1 VGLIQEAMPA
11 QLLVPPQPS
20 SRRRPRP
27 GWRQQPTTT
36 AALLLVLTS
45 AAHAYTLPSSRP
57 TTPKP
62 SSPHFSS
69 GPTKK
74 RFGYSLGN
82 LPTSTL
88 GRSHRSPE
96 CLARIRLALDLTR
109 DILGIP
115 ADHRV
120 VLLPGGGDTG
130 AYEAALWSLVGAKGV
145 PVEALVWDAFGSSWH
160 DDLVNQLRVEDVR
173 LVKAPHG
180 ELPDLS
186 KVNAQEHD
194 VCFVWNGTTSGVC
207 LPDDGAPWIPA
218 SGPGR
223 GRGLTVCDATSA
235 CFCMRL
241 PWDKLDVTTFS
252 WQKALGGEGGHGM
265 MVLSPRALARLEE
278 NAESGLLASR
288 QIPKLL
294 RLAGDVK
301 TGKVLEGLWEGST
314 INTPSMLC
322 VEDYIDALG
331 WVQKEGGVEGMIAR
345 SKANLGVV
353 EEFVEGRPWLSFLAK
368 DSRTRSS
375 TSVCLEVG
383 GLGGGGGG
391 EGGRKGG
398 SSSDKAK
405 AAAQLKGMVRLLEE
419 EGVAFDI
426 ASYRDAPPGLRV
438 WGGPTVEREDVERL
452 MPWIEWA
459 YEDVK
464 ATI

>member
-1 VGLIQEAMPA
+1 MPA
-11 QLLVPPQPS
+11 QLVPPQQPKS
-20 SRRRPRP
+20 RLRRRPRT

-36 AALLLVLTS
+36 AALLLTLIYI
-45 AAHAYTLPSSRP
+45 AHAYIPLPRRP

-74 RFGYSLGN
+74 RPGYSLGN
-82 LPTSTL
+82 LPITTL

-96 CLARIRLALDLTR
+96 SLARIRLALDLTR

-115 ADHRV
+115 ADHHLA
-120 VLLPGGGDTG
+120 LLPGGGDTG
-130 AYEAALWSLVGAKGV
+130 AYEAALWSLVGVEGV
-145 PVEALVWDAFGSSWH
+145 PVEALVWDAFGSGWH
-160 DDLVNQLRVEDVR
+160 DDLVNQLRVKSVQQ
-173 LVKAPHG
+173 VAAHYG

-186 KVNAQEHD
+186 TVNAQDHD

-207 LPDDGAPWIPA
+207 LPDDGAPWIP
-218 SGPGR
+218 SPGPGR

-252 WQKALGGEGGHGM
+252 WQKALGGEGAHGM
-265 MVLSPRALARLEE
+265 MVLSPRALARLED
-278 NAESGLLASR
+278 NALSGLLSSR

-301 TGKVLEGLWEGST
+301 TGKVPEGLWKGST

-322 VEDYIDALG
+322 LEDYLDALS
-331 WVQKEGGVEGMIAR
+331 WVQREGGLDGMMAR
-345 SKANLGVV
+345 SRANLGAV

-368 DSRTRSS
+368 NKRTRSS
-375 TSVCLEVG
+375 TSICLEVG
-383 GLGGGGGG
+383 GLDGEVVG
-391 EGGRKGG
+391 EGEKEGG
-398 SSSDKAK
+398 NGTSKAK
-405 AAAQLKGMVRLLEE
+405 VAAQLKGMVRLLEE
-419 EGVAFDI
+419 EGLAYDI

-438 WGGPTVEREDVERL
+438 WGGPTVEREDMERL

-459 YEDVK
+459 YEHVK
-464 ATI
+464 AITL